1 MFEAVGYGSC
11 NLGKVLVLPVVVRRC
26 LVQPASSEY
35 ADERVCVTG
44 EMSVG

>member
-11 NLGKVLVLPVVVRRC
+11 NLGKVLVLPVMVRRC
-26 LVQPASSEY
+26 LGQPASSEY

-44 EMSVG
+44 GLYVG